1 MDTRYCLSSRTK
13 RGKHSRCEQTLIAWK
28 LMVVKAYMKWNLEC
42 LFWILK
48 IVFYTKEE
56 FELTRRVIDRL
67 QLFNLFRLIENLR
80 VSLRI
85 VLRIN
90 GSTILPDKQIRHST
104 PQLYLG
110 SSSTPLRKPINYFTM
125 ILCRRLFY
133 CRLHLAVYL
142 HPALLF

>member
-67 QLFNLFRLIENLR
+67 QLFNLFRLIENL
-80 VSLRI
+80 
-85 VLRIN
+85 
-90 GSTILPDKQIRHST
+90 
-104 PQLYLG
+104 
-110 SSSTPLRKPINYFTM
+110 
-125 ILCRRLFY
+125 
-133 CRLHLAVYL
+133 
-142 HPALLF
+142 